1 MEDKS
6 KLTAVILVIITLT
19 VVIVTFVLN
28 NMKDDKKDNE
38 VKIVTNYSN
47 FYTVNSCLY
56 RVITYISSSDKDSLI
71 LVLTDDYKK
80 KNNVTVDNVIDIFDK
95 VSDNSTFSS
104 KKMYYENIN
113 DNVTKYYVYGTIEE
127 NLMYGDSLS
136 KDAYFIVY
144 LDTKSKV
151 FEIEPYNGEVFF
163 NGDANE

>member
-19 VVIVTFVLN
+19 VVIVTFALN

>member
-28 NMKDDKKDNE
+28 NMKDDKKYNE

-151 FEIEPYNGEVFF
+151 FEIEPYNGEVFL